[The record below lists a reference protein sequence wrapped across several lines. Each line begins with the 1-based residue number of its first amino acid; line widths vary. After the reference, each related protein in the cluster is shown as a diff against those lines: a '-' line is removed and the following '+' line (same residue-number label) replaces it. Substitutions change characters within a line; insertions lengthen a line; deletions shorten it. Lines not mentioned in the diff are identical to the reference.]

1 MEVHY
6 YLSVSPLEALIASQL
21 DPIQFGQYMSTGT
34 KNGSYERIMFAE
46 LEGGFGNDFDWEYAK
61 ERTVPHEDGSP
72 KHSVWLSVYR
82 SLEFIDFSKLKSLY
96 LTTKDGRSLP
106 LEPKSFDP
114 TMKRREYYIYQE
126 LCPIT
131 PLVVS
136 RLNPIEFSEYM
147 TDTGNK
153 VHVPKLVFADLKSVD
168 PEDYENTGNI
178 GGAYDRNL
186 DHLRDCIND
195 VTTQKDKPNKN
206 VERSVGGFSYAVIN
220 NGIYFGEGRNIV
232 YYELPSLE
240 ELRANYYDWSR
251 SAMVL

>member
-6 YLSVSPLEALIASQL
+6 YLSVNPLEALISSQL

-46 LEGGFGNDFDWEYAK
+46 IEGEFGKDFDWDYAR
-61 ERTVPHEDGSP
+61 ERTVAHADGEP

-82 SLEFIDFSKLKSLY
+82 TLEHIDFSKLKSLY
-96 LTTKDGRSLP
+96 LTTKDGRSLEIP
-106 LEPKSFDP
+106 PQPYDATKADG
-114 TMKRREYYIYQE
+114 EYYIYQE

-136 RLNPIEFSEYM
+136 RLNPSEFSSYM
-147 TDTGNK
+147 TDTTNK
-153 VHVPKLVFADLKSVD
+153 VHVPKLVFADLKTVD
-168 PEDYENTGNI
+168 PDDYENTGNI

-186 DHLRDCIND
+186 DHLRDCIRD

-206 VERSVGGFSYAVIN
+206 VERSVGGFSYSVIN
-220 NGIYFGEGRNIV
+220 RGVYFGEGENLV
-232 YYELPSLE
+232 QYPMPDLE
-240 ELRANYYDWSR
+240 ELRSKHYDWAR
-251 SAMVL
+251 SAMIL